1 MEADERIRYAIE
13 HTEVVRLPKQNLA
26 TFGTTNIYYY
36 LVTELAERINAVRE
50 GRVIAERPKI
60 VTPSYLINLEG
71 FSEQAKGFVQKM
83 AQQHPHEPALFYRY
97 KNEPKELNIV
107 SDPQDAVVGK
117 LNEKIDK
124 EKDPQATIIKGAS
137 EELWDISL
145 IKFTYELTRKSLR
158 SNIGELE
165 SMGLLDVDNV
175 GIPRQARWVIE
186 QLFREVEW
194 DRTKAPELEM
204 ELRRWG
210 LFEEYEDRFFN
221 LFRRR

>member
-1 MEADERIRYAIE
+1 MEADERIQYAIE

-36 LVTELAERINAVRE
+36 VVTELAERINVVRE
-50 GRVIAERPKI
+50 GKVIAERPKI
-60 VTPSYLINLEG
+60 VTPSYLINIEG
-71 FSEQAKGFVQKM
+71 FSEQARRFIQKM
-83 AQQHPHEPALFYRY
+83 TQQHPHELALFYHY

-107 SDPQDAVVGK
+107 SDLQDVVIGK
-117 LNEKIDK
+117 LNEKIDR
-124 EKDPQATIIKGAS
+124 ENDPQATIIKSAL

-145 IKFTYELTRKSLR
+145 IKFTYELARKSLR
-158 SNIGELE
+158 SNINELE
-165 SMGLLDVDNV
+165 SRRFLDVDYF
-175 GIPRQARWVIE
+175 GIPRQARWMIE
-186 QLFREVEW
+186 QLFREVER